1 MIGKCCTCKLHI
13 HVLVYESEDS
23 IITKN
28 PTIVYHSHSIFNI
41 MKQDCVA
48 LNCLVSETLN
58 HLKSFQKQ
66 APCRSLCSRLTAYC
80 NPSDLCCFTCVLLL
94 SYCIILYCLTC
105 VTLLSYLC
113 IYVVLPV
120 YMLSFL
126 CTSIVLPGYLCCLTC
141 VFLLLNLCYLH
152 CLTCVSLLSYLC
164 PSVVLHLYL

>member
-1 MIGKCCTCKLHI
+1 MRGKCCTCKLHI

-41 MKQDCVA
+41 MKQHCVT

-66 APCRSLCSRLTAYC
+66 APCRSLCSRLTVYC
-80 NPSDLCCFTCVLLL
+80 NPSDLW
-94 SYCIILYCLTC
+94 S
-105 VTLLSYLC
+105 
-113 IYVVLPV
+113 VVLHV
-120 YMLSFL
+120 YYCCLIVLYSTILLSFL

-141 VFLLLNLCYLH
+141 VFLLLNLCHLH
-152 CLTCVSLLSYLC
+152 YLTCVSLLSYLC